1 MDLQPGNVATR
12 VARLRQRLDES
23 FSAEAMLISSPA
35 NIRYLTGFTGGSTG
49 LLVLPDAIV
58 LFTDNRYRLR
68 ALQTVSTPHLSHNV
82 VEVVAASVYS
92 GTLPESVSMPKR
104 LAVEA
109 DVLSWSQQT
118 RLAESLAGVE
128 LVATEGVL
136 LAERLVK
143 DAGEIGRMRAAGAI
157 SDAAFEDLV
166 TAEPIGWTE
175 REIGAFLLE
184 RMLELGADDAAF
196 EFIATTG
203 ANAAVPHAVCT
214 KQRLGEGTGL
224 LVDFGA
230 EVGGYKADMSRTI
243 WWGRPPDELLRMW
256 DAVLRAYEAGWRA
269 ILPGVSY
276 AEVDAAARG
285 SLAGDG
291 LDEYFVHPTG
301 HNVGLEIHERPYFA
315 SGVDAPLACGN
326 VVTVEPGVYIP
337 GVGGVRIEDTFL
349 VTEEGAVALT
359 QARHAGSYQRQ
370 RATDPGAEGTPDEA
384 LAGGGEGGGGREER
398 RERDDHARF
407 MAGGRGVP
415 EGT

>member
-1 MDLQPGNVATR
+1 MSSLLMDLPPGNVGTR

-23 FSAEAMLISSPA
+23 FSAEAMLVSSPA

-49 LLVLPDAIV
+49 LLVLPDALV

-68 ALQTVSTPHLSHNV
+68 ALQTVSAPHLSHNV
-82 VEVVAASVYS
+82 VEVVAASAYS
-92 GTLPESVSMPKR
+92 GTLPEAVSIPKR

-118 RLAESLAGVE
+118 RLAETLAGVE
-128 LVATEGVL
+128 LVPTEGVL
-136 LAERLVK
+136 LADRLVK
-143 DAGEIGRMRAAGAI
+143 DAGEIGKMRAAAAI
-157 SDAAFEDLV
+157 SDAAFEELV

-175 REIGAFLLE
+175 REIAAFLLE
-184 RMLELGADDAAF
+184 RMIELGADDAAF

-243 WWGRPPDELLRMW
+243 WWGQPPDELQRMW
-256 DAVLRAYEAGWRA
+256 DAVRRAHEAGWRA
-269 ILPGVSY
+269 IQPGVSY
-276 AEVDAAARG
+276 GEVDAAARR

-291 LDEYFVHPTG
+291 LDEYFTHPTG

-315 SGVDAPLACGN
+315 AGVEAPLACGH
-326 VVTVEPGVYIP
+326 VVTVEPGVYLP

-359 QARHAGSYQRQ
+359 QARHGGSYQRQ
-370 RATDPGAEGTPDEA
+370 RASDPG
-384 LAGGGEGGGGREER
+384 GGHTADIPVCVDGGDGDRDGR
-398 RERDDHARF
+398 DSHARF
-407 MAGGRGVP
+407 MAGG
-415 EGT
+415 T